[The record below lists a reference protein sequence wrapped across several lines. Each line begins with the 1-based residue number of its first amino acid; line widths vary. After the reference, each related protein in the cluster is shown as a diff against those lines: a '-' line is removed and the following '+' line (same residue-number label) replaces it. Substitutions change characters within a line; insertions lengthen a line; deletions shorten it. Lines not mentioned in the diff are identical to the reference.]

1 MRNIDKGGENIM
13 TKGPMDPNAI
23 KALNE
28 MKYEIAN
35 ELGITKNLLTNESGL
50 NSGQN
55 VFYGGYVGGHM
66 TKKLVEMAEKEL
78 ADRNK

>member
-1 MRNIDKGGENIM
+1 M

-35 ELGITKNLLTNESGL
+35 ELGITKNFLTNESGL
-50 NSGQN
+50 NNGN
-55 VFYGGYVGGHM
+55 VFFGGYVGGQM
-66 TKKLVEMAEKEL
+66 TRKLVEMAEKEL
-78 ADRNK
+78 VNKN

>member
-1 MRNIDKGGENIM
+1 MA
-13 TKGPMDPNAI
+13 KGPVDPNAM

-50 NSGQN
+50 DSGKN

-66 TKKLVEMAEKEL
+66 TKKLVEMGEKEL
-78 ADRNK
+78 MNYNKNL

>member
-1 MRNIDKGGENIM
+1 MA
-13 TKGPMDPNAI
+13 KGPMDPNAI

-50 NSGQN
+50 NSGEN
-55 VFYGGYVGGHM
+55 VFYGGYVGGRM
-66 TKKLVEMAEKEL
+66 TRKLVEIAEKEL
-78 ADRNK
+78 VNKT

>member
-1 MRNIDKGGENIM
+1 MV
-13 TKGPMDPNAI
+13 KGPVDPNAI

-35 ELGITKNLLTNESGL
+35 ELGITKNFLTNKSGL
-50 NSGQN
+50 DSGQN
-55 VFYGGYVGGHM
+55 IFFGGYVGGHM

-78 ADRNK
+78 IK

>member
-1 MRNIDKGGENIM
+1 M

-35 ELGITKNLLTNESGL
+35 ELGVTKNFLTNESGS
-50 NSGQN
+50 NSSEN
-55 VFYGGYVGGHM
+55 VFFGGYVGGQM
-66 TKKLVEMAEKEL
+66 TRKLVEMAENEL
-78 ADRNK
+78 ANKNK

>member
-1 MRNIDKGGENIM
+1 M
-13 TKGPMDPNAI
+13 TKGPIDPNAL

-35 ELGITKNLLTNESGL
+35 ELGVTKNLLTNQSGP

-66 TKKLVEMAEKEL
+66 TKKLVEMGEKSL
-78 ADRNK
+78 INKK

>member
-1 MRNIDKGGENIM
+1 M

-35 ELGITKNLLTNESGL
+35 ELGITKNFLTNESGL
-50 NSGQN
+50 NPNGN
-55 VFYGGYVGGHM
+55 VFFGGYVGGQM
-66 TKKLVEMAEKEL
+66 TRKLVEMAEKEL
-78 ADRNK
+78 VNKN